1 MPTDKGPVYDL
12 TGKRVYV
19 AGHRG
24 LVGSALVRRLQT
36 EDCEI
41 LTVTRDEVDLRRQA
55 EAEGWMAEAKP
66 EAVFVAAATV
76 GGIVANDT
84 RPAEFIYNNLLIEAN
99 LIEAAYKGGVEKLL
113 SLGSSCV
120 YPKFAPQPIPEDALL
135 SGALEPTN
143 QWYAI
148 AKISGIMLCQAY
160 RRQYGCDFISAMP
173 TNLYGENDNFDLE
186 SCHVLPAL
194 MVKVHAAKMNG
205 DADIEV
211 WGTGKPRREFLH
223 VDDAADAMVHLMKH
237 YSGEAHINVG
247 TGADITIAELAEMIC
262 DVVGFDGGVR
272 YISDK
277 PDGTP
282 VKRLDVTR
290 LKEIGWTAK
299 TDLRDGIVRTY
310 AWYVARLQDSAVA
323 GDG

>member
-1 MPTDKGPVYDL
+1 MFTDKDPIFEL
-12 TGKRVYV
+12 SGKRVYV

-66 EAVFVAAATV
+66 QAVFVAAATV
-76 GGIVANDT
+76 GGIVANDR

-186 SCHVLPAL
+186 SSHVLPAL

-223 VDDAADAMVHLMKH
+223 VDAAADAMVYLMKI

-247 TGADITIAELAEMIC
+247 TGADIAIAELAEMIC
-262 DVVGFDGGVR
+262 DVVGFNGGIR
-272 YISDK
+272 YDSEK

-290 LKEIGWTAK
+290 LNTLGWTAN
-299 TDLRDGIVRTY
+299 TDLRDGIARTY
-310 AWYVARLQDSAVA
+310 TWYAAQLPALVLAE
-323 GDG
+323 DG

>member
-1 MPTDKGPVYDL
+1 MAA
-12 TGKRVYV
+12 KRFF
-19 AGHRG
+19 GQE
-24 LVGSALVRRLQT
+24 RR
-36 EDCEI
+36 EARCRASGEW
-41 LTVTRDEVDLRRQA
+41 RDE
-55 EAEGWMAEAKP
+55 
-66 EAVFVAAATV
+66 
-76 GGIVANDT
+76 
-84 RPAEFIYNNLLIEAN
+84 
-99 LIEAAYKGGVEKLL
+99 
-113 SLGSSCV
+113 
-120 YPKFAPQPIPEDALL
+120 PEDALL

-148 AKISGIMLCQAY
+148 AKIAGIMLCRAY

-194 MVKVHAAKMNG
+194 MVKAHVAKMSG

-247 TGADITIAELAEMIC
+247 TGDDITIAELAEMIC
-262 DVVGFDGGVR
+262 DIGGFDGVVR

-282 VKRLDVTR
+282 AKRLDVTR
-290 LKEIGWTAK
+290 LNTLGWTAK
-299 TDLRDGIVRTY
+299 TGLRDGLAQTY
-310 AWYVARLQDSAVA
+310 AWYVAHLPVKALA
-323 GDG
+323 AEG